1 MYKNETLYRFF
12 SRLLTKPGKMSADN
26 EKIAAEEAQE
36 NLFAGTAKFRLLNVL
51 FIWWHFN
58 RNSSII
64 MDFIP
69 LQ

>member
-51 FIWWHFN
+51 SIW
-58 RNSSII
+58 
-64 MDFIP
+64 
-69 LQ
+69 